1 MAPVC
6 IGIKGYREVRRQ
18 SNEQEEIWL
27 ELEEE
32 AEACRHCGSARIVS
46 KGRYEREAR
55 HLDVFGRASQLKIQ
69 TRRWECRD
77 CGRSFVPETPGLRP
91 WRRSTEPWRESV
103 YRDHHEGICASAM
116 ARLRR
121 LGSATVGRIYAEF
134 TSRKARERES
144 LQCPQILGI
153 DEHRVHR
160 GMPFATT
167 FCDLKNRRIFD
178 IVPGRSEGELAAFL
192 GRLQGRE
199 KVKVVCIDLSSS
211 YRALVRRWF
220 PNARIVA
227 DRFHVIRLLQ
237 HHFLDLAR
245 QIVPEL
251 KNHRG
256 LLGVLR
262 RHPSRLDERQKAKLQ
277 KLLTDHP
284 ALQPL
289 YEKMVEL
296 WDLLRLKHQTA
307 KACRLHIPRLLRLIE
322 ELRASAFEPLV
333 RLATTLHCWR
343 EALVTMWRF
352 TKNNGITEG
361 FHRKMKLIQ
370 RRAYGFRN
378 FFNYRLRVIAQCG

>member
-1 MAPVC
+1 M
-6 IGIKGYREVRRQ
+6 
-18 SNEQEEIWL
+18 
-27 ELEEE
+27 
-32 AEACRHCGSARIVS
+32 
-46 KGRYEREAR
+46 
-55 HLDVFGRASQLKIQ
+55 
-69 TRRWECRD
+69 
-77 CGRSFVPETPGLRP
+77 
-91 WRRSTEPWRESV
+91 
-103 YRDHHEGICASAM
+103 
-116 ARLRR
+116 
-121 LGSATVGRIYAEF
+121 GSATVGRIYAEF
-134 TSRKARERES
+134 TGRKARERES

-178 IVPGRSEGELAAFL
+178 IVPGRSGSELAAFL

-220 PNARIVA
+220 PNARLVA
-227 DRFHVIRLLQ
+227 DRFHVIRVLQ
-237 HHFLDLAR
+237 HHFMDLAR

-256 LLGVLR
+256 LLGALR
-262 RHPSRLDERQKAKLQ
+262 RHPSKLEKRHQDKLQ
-277 KLLTDHP
+277 KLMADYP

-307 KACRLHIPRLLRLIE
+307 KACRSHISHLLRLIN
-322 ELRASAFEPLV
+322 ELRQSTFEPLV
-333 RLATTLHCWR
+333 RLGATFHSWR
-343 EALVTMWRF
+343 EALATMWRF
-352 TKNNGITEG
+352 TKNNAITEG

-370 RRAYGFRN
+370 RRACGFRN
-378 FFNYRLRVIAQCG
+378 FHNYRLRVIAQCG

>member
-6 IGIKGYREVRRQ
+6 IGMRGYREVRSR

-32 AEACRHCGSARIVS
+32 VAACRHCESRRIVS
-46 KGRYEREAR
+46 KGRYERRAR
-55 HLDVFGRASQLKIQ
+55 HLEVFGRASLLKIQ
-69 TRRWECRD
+69 MRRWECRD
-77 CGRSFVPETPGLRP
+77 CGRSFLSETPGLRP

-116 ARLRR
+116 ARLRGM
-121 LGSATVGRIYAEF
+121 GSATVGRIYAEF

-144 LQCPQILGI
+144 LQCPQILGL

-178 IVPGRSEGELAAFL
+178 IVPGRSERELAAFL

-211 YRALVRRWF
+211 YRAMVRRWF

-227 DRFHVIRLLQ
+227 DRFHVVRVLQ

-245 QIVPEL
+245 QIVPQL

-262 RHPSRLDERQKAKLQ
+262 RHPSRLEERHQIRLR
-277 KLLTDHP
+277 KLLADYP

-307 KACRLHIPRLLRLIE
+307 KACRQHISRLLGLID
-322 ELRASAFEPLV
+322 ELRQSALEPLV
-333 RLATTLHCWR
+333 RLASTFHNWR

-378 FFNYRLRVIAQCG
+378 FNNYRLRVIAQCG

>member
-6 IGIKGYREVRRQ
+6 IGMAGYREERRE
-18 SNEQEEIWL
+18 SKEGEEIWL

-32 AEACRHCGSARIVS
+32 ERRCRHCGSEEIVS
-46 KGRYEREAR
+46 KGRYERRAR
-55 HLDVFGRASQLKIQ
+55 HLDVFGRASWLRIQ
-69 TRRWECRD
+69 TRRRECRE

-91 WRRSTEPWRESV
+91 WRRSTEPWRESI
-103 YRDHHEGICASAM
+103 YRDHHEGISASAM
-116 ARLRR
+116 ARMRR

-134 TSRKARERES
+134 TGRKARERES
-144 LQCPQILGI
+144 LQCPQVLGI

-160 GMPFATT
+160 GLTFATT

-178 IVPGRSEGELAAFL
+178 IVPGRSARELAGFL
-192 GRLQGRE
+192 SRLQGRE

-251 KNHRG
+251 KTHRG
-256 LLGVLR
+256 LPGVLR
-262 RHPSRLDERQKAKLQ
+262 RHPSRLEKRHQDKLE
-277 KLLTDHP
+277 KLLADHP
-284 ALQPL
+284 ALAPL

-307 KACRLHIPRLLRLIE
+307 RTCRHHIPKLLRLID
-322 ELRASAFEPLV
+322 ELRQSAFEPLV
-333 RLATTLHCWR
+333 RLGTTLHRWR

-352 TKNNGITEG
+352 TRNNGITEG

-370 RRAYGFRN
+370 RRAFGFRN
-378 FFNYRLRVIAQCG
+378 FHNYRLRVIAQCG

>member
-6 IGIKGYREVRRQ
+6 IGVKGYREVRRQ

-32 AEACRHCGSARIVS
+32 ARQCRHCQSERIVS
-46 KGRYEREAR
+46 KGRYERQAR
-55 HLDVFGRASQLKIQ
+55 HLEVFGRASRLRIQ

-77 CGRSFVPETPGLRP
+77 CGRSFVPEMPGLRP

-116 ARLRR
+116 ARMRR

-134 TSRKARERES
+134 TGRKARERES
-144 LQCPQILGI
+144 LQCPRILGI

-178 IVPGRSEGELAAFL
+178 IVPGRSERELAAFL
-192 GRLQGRE
+192 GRLKGRE

-227 DRFHVIRLLQ
+227 DRFHAVRLLQ

-256 LLGVLR
+256 LLGALR
-262 RHPSRLDERQKAKLQ
+262 RHPSKLEERHQAKLE
-277 KLLTDHP
+277 KLLADHP

-289 YEKMVEL
+289 YEKMIEL

-307 KACRLHIPRLLRLIE
+307 KDCRRHIAQLLRLLD
-322 ELRASAFEPLV
+322 ELRQSAFEPLV
-333 RLATTLHCWR
+333 RLATTFHSWK

-378 FFNYRLRVIAQCG
+378 FHNYRLRVIAQCG

>member
-1 MAPVC
+1 MR
-6 IGIKGYREVRRQ
+6 RE
-18 SNEQEEIWL
+18 SNEREEIWL

-32 AEACRHCGSARIVS
+32 ARNCRHCGSERIVS
-46 KGRYEREAR
+46 KGRYERQAR
-55 HLDVFGRASQLKIQ
+55 HLDVFGRASRLKIQ
-69 TRRWECRD
+69 TRRWKCQE
-77 CGRSFVPETPGLRP
+77 CGRSFVPEMPGLRP

-116 ARLRR
+116 ARTRR
-121 LGSATVGRIYAEF
+121 IGSATVGRIYAEF
-134 TSRKARERES
+134 TGRKARERES

-178 IVPGRSEGELAAFL
+178 IVPGRSEKELAAFL

-199 KVKVVCIDLSSS
+199 KVKVVCIDLSST

-227 DRFHVIRLLQ
+227 DRFHVVRVLQ
-237 HHFLDLAR
+237 HHFMDLAR

-256 LLGVLR
+256 LLGALR
-262 RHPSRLDERQKAKLQ
+262 RHPSRLEERHQDRLQ
-277 KLLTDHP
+277 KLLADCP
-284 ALQPL
+284 ALQPI

-307 KACRLHIPRLLRLIE
+307 KACRQHIAHFLRLIG
-322 ELRASAFEPLV
+322 ELRQSAFEPLV
-333 RLATTLHCWR
+333 RLATTFHCWR

-378 FFNYRLRVIAQCG
+378 FNNYRLRVIAQCG

>member
-32 AEACRHCGSARIVS
+32 ARCCRYCGSDRLVS
-46 KGRYEREAR
+46 KGRYERKAR
-55 HLDVFGRASQLKIQ
+55 HLEVFGRESRLKIQ
-69 TRRWECRD
+69 TRRWECRQ
-77 CGRSFVPETPGLRP
+77 CGKSFLSDTPGLRP
-91 WRRSTEPWRESV
+91 WRRSTEPWRETV

-116 ARLRR
+116 ARLHR

-178 IVPGRSEGELAAFL
+178 IVPGRSVRDLVSFL
-192 GRLQGRE
+192 SRLQGRE
-199 KVKVVCIDLSSS
+199 KVKMVCIDLSSS

-227 DRFHVIRLLQ
+227 DRFHVVRVLQ
-237 HHFLDLAR
+237 FHFLELAR

-256 LLGVLR
+256 FLAALR
-262 RHPSRLDERQKAKLQ
+262 RHPSKHEEKHQATLE
-277 KLLTDHP
+277 KLLSDHP
-284 ALQPL
+284 TLQPL
-289 YEKMVEL
+289 YAKMLEL
-296 WDLLRLKHQTA
+296 WNLLRLKHETA
-307 KACRLHIPRLLRLIE
+307 KACRYHIRQLLRLID
-322 ELRASAFEPLV
+322 ELRDSGFEPLV
-333 RLATTLHCWR
+333 RLASTLHSWR
-343 EALVTMWRF
+343 EMLVTMWRF

-378 FFNYRLRVIAQCG
+378 FHNYRLRVIAQCG

>member
-1 MAPVC
+1 MTPVC

-32 AEACRHCGSARIVS
+32 VQQCRECGSDRIVS
-46 KGRYEREAR
+46 KGRYERQAR
-55 HLDVFGRASQLKIQ
+55 HLDVFGRASRLRIQ
-69 TRRWECRD
+69 TRRWECRE
-77 CGRSFVPETPGLRP
+77 CGCSFVPELPGLRP
-91 WRRSTEPWRESV
+91 WRRSTEPWRESI

-116 ARLRR
+116 ARMRR

-134 TSRKARERES
+134 TGRKARERES

-167 FCDLKNRRIFD
+167 FCDLRNRRIFD
-178 IVPGRSEGELAAFL
+178 IVPGRSESELAAFL

-227 DRFHVIRLLQ
+227 DRFHVVRVLQ
-237 HHFLDLAR
+237 HHFLDMAR

-256 LLGVLR
+256 RLGVLR
-262 RHPSRLDERQKAKLQ
+262 RHPSRLEERHQARLK
-277 KLLTDHP
+277 KLLGDHP
-284 ALQPL
+284 ALQPF
-289 YEKMVEL
+289 YEKMIEL

-307 KACRLHIPRLLRLIE
+307 KACRHHISHLLRLID
-322 ELRASAFEPLV
+322 ELRHSAFEPLV
-333 RLATTLHCWR
+333 RLAKTLHGWR

-352 TKNNGITEG
+352 TKNNAITEG

-370 RRAYGFRN
+370 RRAFGFRN
-378 FFNYRLRVIAQCG
+378 FHNYRLRVIAHCG

>member
-6 IGIKGYREVRRQ
+6 IGIAGYREVRRE
-18 SNEQEEIWL
+18 SNEREEIWL
-27 ELEEE
+27 ELEGETRN
-32 AEACRHCGSARIVS
+32 CRHCGSEEIVS
-46 KGRYEREAR
+46 KGRYERRAR
-55 HLDVFGRASQLKIQ
+55 HLDVFGRASCLRIQ
-69 TRRWECRD
+69 TRRWKCRE
-77 CGRSFVPETPGLRP
+77 CGRSFVPGIPGLRP
-91 WRRSTEPWRESV
+91 WRRSTEPWRASV
-103 YRDHHEGICASAM
+103 YRDHHEGMCASAM
-116 ARLRR
+116 ARTRG

-134 TSRKARERES
+134 TGRKARERES
-144 LQCPQILGI
+144 LQCPQVLGI

-167 FCDLKNRRIFD
+167 FCDLKKRRIFD
-178 IVPGRSEGELAAFL
+178 IVTGRSEKELAAFL
-192 GRLQGRE
+192 GRQQGRE
-199 KVKVVCIDLSSS
+199 KVKVVCIDLSST

-227 DRFHVIRLLQ
+227 DRFHVVRVLQ
-237 HHFLDLAR
+237 HHFMDLAR

-256 LLGVLR
+256 LLGALR
-262 RHPSRLDERQKAKLQ
+262 RHPSRLEERHQDRLQ
-277 KLLTDHP
+277 KLLADCP
-284 ALQPL
+284 ALQPI

-307 KACRLHIPRLLRLIE
+307 KACRQHIAHFLRLIG
-322 ELRASAFEPLV
+322 ELRQSAFEPLV
-333 RLATTLHCWR
+333 RLATTFHSWR

-378 FFNYRLRVIAQCG
+378 FNNYRLRVIAQCG

>member
-1 MAPVC
+1 MR
-6 IGIKGYREVRRQ
+6 RE
-18 SNEQEEIWL
+18 SNEREEIWL

-32 AEACRHCGSARIVS
+32 ARNCRHCGSERIVS
-46 KGRYEREAR
+46 KGRYERQAR
-55 HLDVFGRASQLKIQ
+55 HLDVFGRASRLKIQ
-69 TRRWECRD
+69 TRRWKCQE
-77 CGRSFVPETPGLRP
+77 CGRSFVPEMPGLRP

-116 ARLRR
+116 ARTRR
-121 LGSATVGRIYAEF
+121 IGSATVGRIYAEF
-134 TSRKARERES
+134 TGRKARERES

-178 IVPGRSEGELAAFL
+178 IVPGRSEKELAGFL

-199 KVKVVCIDLSSS
+199 KVKVVCIDLSST

-227 DRFHVIRLLQ
+227 DRFHVVRVLQ
-237 HHFLDLAR
+237 HHFMDLAR

-256 LLGVLR
+256 LLGALR
-262 RHPSRLDERQKAKLQ
+262 RHPSRLEERHQDRLQ
-277 KLLTDHP
+277 KLLADCP
-284 ALQPL
+284 ALQPI

-307 KACRLHIPRLLRLIE
+307 KACRQHIAHFLRLIG
-322 ELRASAFEPLV
+322 ELRQSAFEPLV
-333 RLATTLHCWR
+333 RLATTFHSWR

-378 FFNYRLRVIAQCG
+378 FNNYRLRVIAQCG

>member
-6 IGIKGYREVRRQ
+6 IGVKGYREVRRQ

-32 AEACRHCGSARIVS
+32 ARECRHCRSARIVS
-46 KGRYEREAR
+46 KGCYERRAR
-55 HLDVFGRASQLKIQ
+55 HLEVFGRGSQLRIQ
-69 TRRWECRD
+69 TRRWACRD
-77 CGRSFVPETPGLRP
+77 CGRSFVPEMPGLRP
-91 WRRSTEPWRESV
+91 WRRSTEPWRESI

-116 ARLRR
+116 ARIRG

-134 TSRKARERES
+134 TGRKARERES
-144 LQCPQILGI
+144 LDCPQILGI

-178 IVPGRSEGELAAFL
+178 VVPGRSESELAAFL
-192 GRLQGRE
+192 SRLKGRD
-199 KVKVVCIDLSSS
+199 KVKMVCIDLSSS
-211 YRALVRRWF
+211 YRALVQRWF
-220 PNARIVA
+220 PKARIVA
-227 DRFHVIRLLQ
+227 DRFHVVRLVQ
-237 HHFLDLAR
+237 HHSLDLAR

-262 RHPSRLDERQKAKLQ
+262 RHPSRLTQRHQARLQ
-277 KLLTDHP
+277 KVLTDYP

-289 YEKMVEL
+289 YEKMIEL
-296 WDLLRLKHQTA
+296 WDLLRLKHQSA
-307 KACRLHIPRLLRLIE
+307 KACRHHIARLLALLD
-322 ELRASAFEPLV
+322 ELQESAFEPLE
-333 RLATTLHCWR
+333 RLAKTLKSWK

-352 TKNNGITEG
+352 TRNNGITEG

-378 FFNYRLRVIAQCG
+378 FHNYRLRVIAQCG

>member
-1 MAPVC
+1 MAPVR

-32 AEACRHCGSARIVS
+32 GGQCRYCGNPRIVS
-46 KGRYEREAR
+46 KGRYERQAR
-55 HLDVFGRASQLKIQ
+55 HLDVFGRASRLRIL
-69 TRRWECRD
+69 TRRWECRE
-77 CGRSFVPETPGLRP
+77 CGRSFVPELPGLRP
-91 WRRSTEPWRESV
+91 WRRSTEPWRESI

-116 ARLRR
+116 ARMRR

-178 IVPGRSEGELAAFL
+178 IVPGRSGSELAAFL
-192 GRLQGRE
+192 SRLEGRE
-199 KVKVVCIDLSSS
+199 KVKMVCIDLSSS
-211 YRALVRRWF
+211 YRALVRKWF

-227 DRFHVIRLLQ
+227 DRFHVVRVVQ

-245 QIVPEL
+245 QLVPEL
-251 KNHRG
+251 KNPRG
-256 LLGVLR
+256 LGVLR
-262 RHPSRLDERQKAKLQ
+262 RHPSRLTERNQARLQ
-277 KLLTDHP
+277 KLLSDYP

-289 YEKMVEL
+289 YEKMIEL

-307 KACRLHIPRLLRLIE
+307 KACRLHIARLLRLVD
-322 ELRASAFEPLV
+322 ELGQCAFEPLT
-333 RLATTLHCWR
+333 RLAKTLQSWI
-343 EALVTMWRF
+343 EPLVTMWRF

-378 FFNYRLRVIAQCG
+378 FHNYRLRVIAQCG